1 MAKITDASTLDGIWI
16 GSKWNEKRSILN
28 IPAGGAEEAG
38 VLFLESVNSAGVLQ
52 GGLYVWADSSNALR
66 YGSTLPTDEDSDGS
80 VLDTASTSNAS
91 KTLDNLSA
99 TTLVNASI
107 VSDTDGTD
115 DLGSSSI
122 YWKAGYFDKI
132 YLSATATITGGSNVS
147 TFDGGITI
155 GSNGSGHDLILYG
168 ETAGQYVQWDMDYST
183 NAGGL
188 LLKDNVILDVGTG
201 HDVSFSSDGTNLS
214 IVTATDDTIVKSGA
228 THDLDWQ
235 WESYA
240 IAGQDMGW
248 IADIGTFQLCD
259 DTILNIGGASVL
271 TAGDGFA
278 FVFIPGSTPSTLNLD
293 PTNANDL
300 FRVGETTVADVQFDG
315 ASYNIIWN
323 GSDNA
328 YIFQDSAELAFGT
341 ALDIYMRWENSGSTL
356 DIGQTS
362 DGTGSI
368 DIIDTPVLMTGADS
382 AGALLTIAG
391 IDTTGN
397 SDTVTIAH
405 SGTGSGLHVTCT
417 EADSQGIEVDAAAN
431 QTTWAALIN
440 GAGTPAWIGANDIG
454 MLTLKTDTA
463 GANAGATGLLVQHA
477 TAQPITAAEGHLA
490 RFISTGTAQT
500 NAYGVEIGVSTTQG
514 ALHVSA
520 GHSLFAEKT
529 THKGIF
535 NTVTNGKAT
544 VAGATTGLIA
554 AGLSFWS
561 GDSDNDA
568 HIVVLPAAVEG
579 QQLVVF
585 NDDAAQ
591 EFKLTAASGDTI
603 NGGTAAGAVTVTED
617 EVVFLFAV
625 NATDWR
631 AFKIA
636 GAGTLATA
644 GQSA

>member
-1 MAKITDASTLDGIWI
+1 MAKITDTTTLDGIWI
-16 GSKWNEKRSILN
+16 GSKWNEQRAILN
-28 IPAGGAEEAG
+28 VPAGGSEEAG
-38 VLFLESVNSAGVLQ
+38 LLFLESIDGSGVLQ
-52 GGLYVWADSSNALR
+52 GGLYLWADSASALR
-66 YGSTLPTDEDSDGS
+66 VSSSRPTDENSDGS
-80 VLDTASTSNAS
+80 ILGTTAVSSARRA
-91 KTLDNLSA
+91 LDNLA
-99 TTLVNASI
+99 TTTIINSSL
-107 VSDTDGTD
+107 VSDTDSTD

-122 YWKAGYFDKI
+122 YWKNTFTDVLYM
-132 YLSATATITGGSNVS
+132 SATSYLTGGSSVS
-147 TFDGGITI
+147 VLTGGLTLGADGTDT
-155 GSNGSGHDLILYG
+155 DLICYG
-168 ETAGQYVQWDMDYST
+168 ETAGQYLHWDGDYDT
-183 NAGGL
+183 TAGAL
-188 LLKDNVILDVGTG
+188 ILKDNVVLVLGTG
-201 HDVSFSSDGTNLS
+201 NDATIEWNETDLAIDFVADNMKVQFGSVHPSDLILHGNTAGSDITWDASVDDLIVSDDVHVAFGDGSDLYLNFNAADLELRQASPTNGGLKIGVS
-214 IVTATDDTIVKSGA
+214 DHGIDVTFFGDTAT
-228 THDLDWQ
+228 
-235 WESYA
+235 Y
-240 IAGQDMGW
+240 DM
-248 IADIGTFQLCD
+248 
-259 DTILNIGGASVL
+259 
-271 TAGDGFA
+271 
-278 FVFIPGSTPSTLNLD
+278 
-293 PTNANDL
+293 
-300 FRVGETTVADVQFDG
+300 
-315 ASYNIIWN
+315 IWN
-323 GSDNA
+323 ASDNA
-328 YIFQDSAELAFGT
+328 LIFNDDAELTFGT

-382 AGALLTIAG
+382 AGTLLTIAG

-397 SDTVTIAH
+397 TDTVTLAH
-405 SGTGSGLHVTCT
+405 SGTGAGLHITCT
-417 EADSQGIEVDAAAN
+417 EADSQGLEIDAAAN
-431 QTTWAALIN
+431 QTTWAAIIN

-463 GANAGATGLLVQHA
+463 GANAGATALLVQHA

-529 THKGIF
+529 THKGVF
-535 NTVTNGKAT
+535 HTVTNGKAT
-544 VAGATTGLIA
+544 VGGATTGLIA
-554 AGLSFWS
+554 AGCSFWS

-568 HIVVLPAAVEG
+568 HIVVLPTAVEG

-585 NDDAAQ
+585 NDDSSQ
-591 EFKLTAASGDTI
+591 DFELTAAASDTI
-603 NGGTAAGAVTVTED
+603 NGGTAAGAVTIAED